1 MPLHR
6 SSARFLTTPR
16 RHPATPGERKG
27 TLIRHA
33 ALCSALPICT
43 LAIAMVVSSF
53 RTLLVSTISE
63 ASLLPTGLLST
74 HRAAVVLPPVTVA
87 ADPEDPA
94 TATGTTNSLT
104 ENNLASD
111 RHPRPKARLD
121 NGHRSWQ
128 VKTITED
135 GYLMKVAIGIPAGY
149 TTGVPTFPPAATKL
163 HQDDDD

>member
-1 MPLHR
+1 MPLR
-6 SSARFLTTPR
+6 SSARFVTTQR
-16 RHPATPGERKG
+16 RHPAIRGKRKG

-33 ALCSALPICT
+33 NLCSALPIGT
-43 LAIAMVVSSF
+43 LAIAMVVSPF
-53 RTLLVSTISE
+53 WTLLVSTVGQ
-63 ASLLPTGLLST
+63 APLLPTGVLST

-104 ENNLASD
+104 ENNLGSD

-128 VKTITED
+128 VKTICED
-135 GYLMKVAIGIPAGY
+135 GYLMRVGHRDPGRLHDRGPNLPACGDK
-149 TTGVPTFPPAATKL
+149 ATPG
-163 HQDDDD
+163 